1 MNILLY
7 VGAIGFLLTS
17 LINSKTSY
25 ASISPSS
32 IFYDRNEEEVKN
44 YYSSLTNGIKGDN
57 LLSALQ
63 PILKNNQKSLSLKD
77 VASGNWNYFLLIDRD
92 YDKDPLAETEISS
105 GVWKSDNVVCRPLYE
120 ESFTFVKSASPGDK
134 VNREHVFPKSHGFQD
149 SSSYAPFA
157 GTDLQNLHMG
167 EAANNQ
173 QGHGDYPYGNVANKD
188 NASKIKSVISGNVTG
203 YTGLNTS
210 GIKVYEPMDRDK
222 GDIARSLFYM
232 AARYHTY
239 DSTVSN
245 SPALKLV
252 NSPKDISGSVYAS
265 ETQNNPCEYGI
276 LSDLLKW
283 NIEDPVDD
291 YEIHRNNLV
300 FNACQYNRNPFIDY
314 PSWADIAFGNS
325 SSGIDKSLAPRVIG
339 GSENPPVLV
348 KEETPT
354 AVVDSETFVISNL
367 IKSSD
372 YYLVFSDGTKIK
384 VKSSAEDGKVIL
396 KDYRDS
402 LLNKTIVGIIKI
414 GDGITTT
421 DSDTQE
427 INIVYKEEPIELE
440 KEVIPAAIYNK
451 TNNTFINLVP
461 SAKYILKFSDGT
473 TLEANSDASGVIS
486 LNTYIS
492 SLRGK
497 TLVGLVKAGD
507 LVSTADSDVQIFDIT
522 YPSDFDPNN
531 ENKIDNTNLI
541 LISVSSAV
549 FVCLVVGV
557 IVTLVIRK
565 KKIKK

>member
-7 VGAIGFLLTS
+7 IGAVGFLLTG
-17 LINSKTSY
+17 LINSKTSV
-25 ASISPSS
+25 ASIPSSS
-32 IFYDRNEEEVKN
+32 IFYDHSAEEVKN

-63 PILKNNQKSLSLKD
+63 PILKNNQKSLPKTEVGSSWK
-77 VASGNWNYFLLIDRD
+77 YFVLLDRD
-92 YDKDPLAETEISS
+92 WVKDPLTDSEINDKN
-105 GVWKSDNVVCRPLYE
+105 WKLTNVICRPLYE
-120 ESFTFVKSASPGDK
+120 ETFTFISTNSPGYS

-167 EAANNQ
+167 EANNNQ

-188 NASKIKSVISGNVTG
+188 SASKIKSVISGNVTG
-203 YTGLNTS
+203 YTGLNSS

-232 AARYHTY
+232 VARYHTY

-283 NIEDPVDD
+283 NIQDPVDD

-354 AVVDSETFVISNL
+354 VVVDSETFIISNL

-372 YYLVFSDGTKIK
+372 YYLVLSDGTKVK
-384 VKSSAEDGKVIL
+384 VTSSADDGKVIL

-427 INIVYKEEPIELE
+427 LNIVYKEEPIELE
-440 KEVIPAAIYNK
+440 KEVTPAAIYNK
-451 TNNTFINLVP
+451 ANNTFTNLVP
-461 SAKYILKFSDGT
+461 SSEYILKFSDGT
-473 TLEANSDASGVIS
+473 SFKANSDASGVIS

-497 TLVGLVKAGD
+497 TLIGLVKAGD
-507 LVSTADSDVQIFDIT
+507 LLSTVDSDIQIFDIA

-531 ENKIDNTNLI
+531 ENKMDNTSLI
-541 LISVSSAV
+541 LICVSSAV